1 MPCTHCGREHA
12 PNTRTC
18 PLTGQSMSAPGNIG
32 KQIDRYKIE
41 SLLGSGGFGN
51 VYRARHLHTDATVAL
66 KLLKPQLG
74 ADKDSLERF
83 LREAKAATAVGN
95 PHIVRVLDATSVDGQ
110 ALIAFELL
118 DGWDLKELA
127 NREGPLALP
136 RVVDLIC
143 QALDGL
149 AAAHAKGVV
158 HRDIKPANVFVSKE
172 HGPNGDDADFVKL
185 LDFGISKFHTDAGS
199 GLTATGVAIGTPSY
213 MAPEQFFD
221 AKSVDARA
229 DLYSVAVI
237 LYELLGGRLPYTG
250 NSYAEVVVKAKSE
263 TPPPLLSV
271 NPGVPPALAA
281 VVDKGLAKAANLRFA
296 TAKELANALRV
307 SMQGTGLNRTP
318 VMPVVAPKDLATP
331 MPAKAGFDLGGPVS
345 GGPAQLGYEPT
356 LRPQAPALPI
366 RPGAPI
372 PSAPSLP
379 SAPTA
384 PMPAQA
390 TTAPPLKSG
399 NPAVWITI
407 AVLVFLFGSC
417 VVSGMLLDLI
427 NQGDSPPAV
436 LHPESPGGC

>member
-12 PNTRTC
+12 PGTKTC
-18 PLTGQSMSAPGNIG
+18 PLTGQSMASPGMIG
-32 KQIDRYKIE
+32 KQIDRYRIE

-51 VYRARHLHTDATVAL
+51 VYRARHVHTDATVAL

-74 ADKDSLERF
+74 ADAESLERF

-95 PHIVRVLDATSVDGQ
+95 PHIVRVLDATAVDGQ

-127 NREGPLALP
+127 NREGPLPVA
-136 RVVDLIC
+136 RVVELIC

-158 HRDIKPANVFVSKE
+158 HRDIKPANVFVTHE
-172 HGPNGDDADFVKL
+172 TRDGVEADFVKL
-185 LDFGISKFHTDAGS
+185 LDFGISKFHSDNAS
-199 GLTATGVAIGTPSY
+199 GLTATGMAIGTPSY

-271 NPGVPPALAA
+271 NPSVPPALAA
-281 VVDKGLAKAANLRFA
+281 VVDKGLSKAAVQRFS

-307 SMQGTGLNRTP
+307 AMQGTGMNRVP
-318 VMPVVAPKDLATP
+318 AMPVVAPQNLATP
-331 MPAKAGFDLGGPVS
+331 TPVRGGFNLA
-345 GGPAQLGYEPT
+345 GPAPVALEPT

-372 PSAPSLP
+372 PSAPP
-379 SAPTA
+379 APIA
-384 PMPAQA
+384 
-390 TTAPPLKSG
+390 APPPAKKS
-399 NPAVWITI
+399 NPVLWIAI
-407 AVLVFLFGSC
+407 GVLVFLFSSC
-417 VVSGMLLDLI
+417 FFTGLMLDLI
-427 NQGDSPPAV
+427 NQGD
-436 LHPESPGGC
+436 